1 MSGPENLRGID
12 YQISFSLLKI
22 LTLIRD
28 DFTRV
33 NSIKFESLNEEEEDL
48 NIFWNDGNADY
59 IQIKKKMEGYHWVPS
74 EIKYI
79 LEGFF
84 KKDNPNVRFSFITNG
99 GGNVSVRDLKNALRK
114 ETQLSDELLL
124 EFTTKILDIPRL
136 RDLLKKTSIMTNAY
150 AYYDDDNPGFL
161 IREEI
166 CRILNN
172 TPFFVS
178 DDINKA
184 INTLWMHIFD
194 LAKNSSEISVNELV
208 KFLASIEI
216 KCQEYSWFK
225 IPDLSGFRG
234 RQDEIENIN
243 EKLQYSRIIII
254 TGISGIGKTSLTSKL
269 AATLHEQRIMT
280 CWTSVN
286 HLTTKDEIVFNIV
299 SLLNLQGLY
308 SLSQAIIKAEPAY
321 KVAKI
326 IDVLIKQPF
335 YLFFDN
341 LNAGSLDVNDF
352 VEEILKETLEKK
364 LTGAIF
370 ISSTDIPKGYTD
382 IDVITKKVSEYQLA
396 GFTLED
402 TEIIL
407 KELRP
412 EVSSSEVNAFHKAT
426 GGHPISIVFL
436 KQLLDSEDISRKDV
450 EQLKTLSIENSRK
463 WLFDR
468 VFSIL
473 PPTEQEALL
482 SLSIFEYPFTEIE
495 AEQILK
501 VPIRLTYLL
510 FSLKKKNII
519 TIIQD
524 QYYIHD
530 SIRSLVSD
538 MQPKNSKGIAHFKM
552 AKYYRTFL
560 EKEYVSKGEVLYED
574 IHKWGYHLE
583 HVDTENLMPEQKR
596 LLELDNQY
604 LDALWAIQRF
614 GYPFAFSDPTLKQT
628 KPVVRYLLDNSFICK
643 NKDKSKQ
650 YMGTMSKYILINTD
664 FFDLGIL
671 QHLCISRGLSSHL
684 GYIKTFE
691 PNYACEVQGIMCPWE
706 HCIEYYPLPPMT
718 KDQYADRIKFLKEM
732 FAKGAYDDKPE
743 DIRSSFLA
751 EIEQGIP
758 EDAPEI
764 PDTELVESSCPIF
777 GHCCPAGKDQA
788 LACRSDD
795 ETLYE

>member
-22 LTLIRD
+22 LMLIRD

-33 NSIKFESLNEEEEDL
+33 NSIKFESLNEEEEDF

-79 LEGFF
+79 LESFL
-84 KKDNPNVRFSFITNG
+84 KKDTPNVRFSFITNG
-99 GGNVSVRDLKNALRK
+99 GGNVSVRDLKNALK
-114 ETQLSDELLL
+114 KGTPLSDELLL
-124 EFTTKILDIPRL
+124 EFTTKILDISRL
-136 RDLLKKTSIMTNAY
+136 RALLKKTSIMTTAY

-166 CRILNN
+166 CRLLNN
-172 TPFFVS
+172 TPFYVS

-184 INTLWMHIFD
+184 LNTLWMHIFD
-194 LAKNSSEISVNELV
+194 LAKSASKISVNEIV
-208 KFLASIEI
+208 NFLASIEI

-225 IPDLSGFRG
+225 IPDLTGFRG
-234 RQDEIENIN
+234 RQYEIKDLN
-243 EKLQYSRIIII
+243 EKLQHSRIIII
-254 TGISGIGKTSLTSKL
+254 TGISGIGKTLLTSKL
-269 AATLHEQRIMT
+269 AVTLHEQKIMT

-286 HLTTKDEIVFNIV
+286 TFTIKDDIIFNIV
-299 SLLNLQGLY
+299 SLLNQQGLY
-308 SLSQAIIKAEPAY
+308 SFSQSIINAEPVY
-321 KVAKI
+321 KIAKI
-326 IDVLIKQPF
+326 IDVLIKKPF

-341 LNAGSLDVNDF
+341 LNAGSLDVKDF
-352 VEEILKETLEKK
+352 IEEILKVALEKK

-370 ISSTDIPKGYTD
+370 ISSTDIPKVYTD

-402 TEIIL
+402 TELIL
-407 KELRP
+407 KELSP
-412 EVSSSEVNAFHKAT
+412 EVSSSEFTAFHKST

-436 KQLLDSEDISRKDV
+436 KQLLDSEDINVNDV
-450 EQLKTLSIENSRK
+450 ERLKLMSIENSRK

-495 AEQILK
+495 AEQIFK
-501 VPIRLTYLL
+501 ATIKLTYL
-510 FSLKKKNII
+510 FSCLKKKNII

-524 QYYIHD
+524 KYYIHD
-530 SIRSLVSD
+530 SIRSLVGD
-538 MQPKNSKGIAHFKM
+538 MQPTNSRDIAHLKM
-552 AKYYRTFL
+552 AKYYRDFL
-560 EKEYVSKGEVLYED
+560 EKEYASKGEVLYKD

-583 HVDTENLMPEQKR
+583 NVDTEDLTPEQKR

-614 GYPFAFSDPTLKQT
+614 GYPFAYSDHTLKQA
-628 KPVVRYLLDNSFICK
+628 KRVIQYLLDNNYIAK
-643 NKDKSKQ
+643 NKDKFKK
-650 YMGTMSKYILINTD
+650 YIGTIRKYILINTD
-664 FFDLGIL
+664 FFDSCFL
-671 QHLCISRGLSSHL
+671 HYLCISRGISYHL

-691 PNYACEVQGIMCPWE
+691 PNYAYEVQGITCPWE
-706 HCIEYYPLPPMT
+706 HCIEYYPLPPIT
-718 KDQYADRIKFLKEM
+718 KDQYVDRIKFLKEM
-732 FAKGAYDDKPE
+732 FAKGAYDEKTE
-743 DIRSSFLA
+743 EVRTSLLA

-758 EDAPEI
+758 EDVPEI
-764 PDTELVESSCPIF
+764 PPTELIESSCPIF
-777 GHCCPAGKDQA
+777 GHCCPAGKNQA
-788 LACRSDD
+788 MACSSVD
-795 ETLYE
+795 ETLDE

>member
-1 MSGPENLRGID
+1 M
-12 YQISFSLLKI
+12 
-22 LTLIRD
+22 LIRD

-33 NSIKFESLNEEEEDL
+33 NSIKFESLNEEEEDF

-79 LEGFF
+79 LEGFL

-114 ETQLSDELLL
+114 GTHLSDELLS

-150 AYYDDDNPGFL
+150 AYYDDENPGFL
-161 IREEI
+161 IRGEI
-166 CRILNN
+166 CRVLNN
-172 TPFFVS
+172 TPFYVS

-184 INTLWMHIFD
+184 LNTLWMHIFD
-194 LAKNSSEISVNELV
+194 LAKSASEIRVNELV
-208 KFLASIEI
+208 DFLASIEI

-234 RQDEIENIN
+234 RQDEIKDIN
-243 EKLQYSRIIII
+243 EKLQHSRIIII

-269 AATLHEQRIMT
+269 AATLHEQKIMT

-286 HLTTKDEIVFNIV
+286 NLTTKDKIVFNIV
-299 SLLNLQGLY
+299 SLLNQQGLY
-308 SLSQAIIKAEPAY
+308 SFSQAIINAEPAY

-326 IDVLIKQPF
+326 IEVLIKNPF

-341 LNAGSLDVNDF
+341 LNAGSLDVKDF
-352 VEEILKETLEKK
+352 VEEILKVALDKK
-364 LTGAIF
+364 LTGTIF

-402 TEIIL
+402 TELIL
-407 KELRP
+407 KELNP
-412 EVSSSEVNAFHKAT
+412 EVSNSEVTAFHKAT

-436 KQLLDSEDISRKDV
+436 KQLLDSEDISQKDV
-450 EQLKTLSIENSRK
+450 EQLKVMSIENSRK

-473 PPTEQEALL
+473 PPTKQEALL
-482 SLSIFEYPFTEIE
+482 TLSVFEYPFTEVE
-495 AEQILK
+495 AEQIFK
-501 VPIRLTYLL
+501 APIKLTYLFL
-510 FSLKKKNII
+510 SLKKKNII
-519 TIIQD
+519 TIIQG
-524 QYYIHD
+524 QYFIHD

-538 MQPKNSKGIAHFKM
+538 MQPTISKGIAHLKM
-552 AKYYRTFL
+552 AKYYRAFL
-560 EKEYVSKGEVLYED
+560 EKEYASKREVLYED
-574 IHKWGYHLE
+574 IFKWGYHLE
-583 HVDTENLMPEQKR
+583 NVDIEDLTPEQKR

-614 GYPFAFSDPTLKQT
+614 GYPFAYLDPTLKHA
-628 KPVVRYLLDNSFICK
+628 KRVVQYLLDNNFIRK
-643 NKDKSKQ
+643 NKDKSKE
-650 YMGTMSKYILINTD
+650 YMGTIRKYILTNTN
-664 FFDLGIL
+664 FFDSCFLN
-671 QHLCISRGLSSHL
+671 HLCISRRISYHL

-691 PNYACEVQGIMCPWE
+691 PNYAYAVQGIACPWE

-732 FAKGAYDDKPE
+732 FAKGAYDDKSE
-743 DIRSSFLA
+743 EIRSSLLA
-751 EIEQGIP
+751 EIERGIP

-764 PDTELVESSCPIF
+764 PDTELIESRCPIF

-788 LACRSDD
+788 IACGSID
-795 ETLYE
+795 EALDE